1 MSISEISL
9 FKHSCDTYLRM
20 SNNTDRLAVTQHLPE
35 VIVDGF
41 LSELVCP
48 LLVGLGESLL
58 LALVPEIDTMTL
70 WLMVLWRFIP
80 SDGSTMQLKTCRK
93 KTSSYQYRTSGDFQ
107 SNHANHFFE

>member
-1 MSISEISL
+1 
-9 FKHSCDTYLRM
+9 M
-20 SNNTDRLAVTQHLPE
+20 SNDTDRLAVTQHLSE

-41 LSELVCP
+41 LSELVGP
-48 LLVGLGESLL
+48 FLVGLGESLL

-70 WLMVLWRFIP
+70 WLVCLSREIP

-93 KTSSYQYRTSGDFQ
+93 KTSSCRHRTSGDFQ